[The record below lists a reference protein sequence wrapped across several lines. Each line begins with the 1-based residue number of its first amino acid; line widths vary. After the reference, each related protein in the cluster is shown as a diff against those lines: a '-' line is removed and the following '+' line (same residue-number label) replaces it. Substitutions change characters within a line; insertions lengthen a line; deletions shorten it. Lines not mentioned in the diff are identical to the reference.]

1 MAETKKNSPL
11 KTFIQFILF
20 LAVGLSILYFVYSNQ
35 EAAYQAECAFKLD
48 YDCEGKCEH
57 DSLLNKLIVDFGSS
71 SPFWLF
77 LVCLAF
83 MLSNVSRALRWKLLI
98 GQLEDGRYN
107 IKWYNAF
114 WATMVGYLVNLA
126 LPRAGELAKPAT
138 LAQYEKLPLDKLL
151 GTIVTD
157 RIMDVVML
165 LLIIGL
171 TFLLQFEQ
179 LYNFLMGKT
188 KAELICA
195 KELPIVEASDN
206 SWLLW
211 LLGGGVVAGLLALV
225 LGLIFRKQLMQLSI
239 AQKVWEMALNFWAGI
254 KTVFSLRRQ
263 KLFWFMFHSVVI
275 WLMYFL
281 MTYLCFFA
289 FGPTAHLGLMAGLL
303 VFVFGAFGI
312 VIPSPGGMGTYQIA
326 VTAGLVIY
334 GVGRADA
341 FAFSNICFFTINL
354 FCNIGFGLLGYML
367 LPLLNKNY
375 QPSWTK
381 ENN

>member
-11 KTFIQFILF
+11 KTFLQFILF
-20 LAVGLSILYFVYSNQ
+20 LAVGLTILYFVYSNQ

-57 DSLLNKLIVDFGSS
+57 NSLLDKLIVDFGSS

-98 GQLEDGRYN
+98 GQLENGRYN

-165 LLIIGL
+165 LSIIGL

-195 KELPIVEASDN
+195 EELPLVEASDN
-206 SWLLW
+206 SWLIW
-211 LLGGGVVAGLLALV
+211 LLGGGALAG
-225 LGLIFRKQLMQLSI
+225 R
-239 AQKVWEMALNFWAGI
+239 
-254 KTVFSLRRQ
+254 
-263 KLFWFMFHSVVI
+263 
-275 WLMYFL
+275 
-281 MTYLCFFA
+281 
-289 FGPTAHLGLMAGLL
+289 FGPYSRLYLSQTTIAASFSAKGLGNG
-303 VFVFGAFGI
+303 
-312 VIPSPGGMGTYQIA
+312 P
-326 VTAGLVIY
+326 
-334 GVGRADA
+334 
-341 FAFSNICFFTINL
+341 
-354 FCNIGFGLLGYML
+354 
-367 LPLLNKNY
+367 
-375 QPSWTK
+375 
-381 ENN
+381 

>member
-11 KTFIQFILF
+11 KTFLQFILF
-20 LAVGLSILYFVYSNQ
+20 LAVGLTILYFVYSNQ

-57 DSLLNKLIVDFGSS
+57 NSLLDKLIVDFGSS

-165 LLIIGL
+165 LSIIGL

-195 KELPIVEASDN
+195 EELPLVEASDN
-206 SWLLW
+206 SWLIW
-211 LLGGGVVAGLLALV
+211 LLGAGALAGVLV
-225 LGLIFRKQLMQLSI
+225 LILGFIFRKQLLQLPL
-239 AQKVWEMALNFWAGI
+239 AQKVWGMALNFWAGI

-281 MTYLCFFA
+281 MTYFCFFA

-341 FAFSNICFFTINL
+341 FAFSNICF
-354 FCNIGFGLLGYML
+354 
-367 LPLLNKNY
+367 LPSTY
-375 QPSWTK
+375 FVT
-381 ENN
+381 